1 MGKTWIIL
9 GSAVS
14 VLLLGTVQ
22 PATAQPAFSMPGV
35 AVRQAEMLLPLTM
48 QVPPQRP
55 LPTLTRS
62 GILSGSSA
70 PAMRGPSVVSSA
82 PAMPAVTTGPAGRST
97 AETLSMSSSASF
109 STPSAEQ
116 QPDTAAWPHGTLV
129 GSSPAILPTSEQHW
143 ITSSHTGR
151 RYRIQTTITGPATE
165 GGYPVFYTLDGDTLF
180 SIAAMAAHAL
190 TTRTGE
196 NGVEPML
203 VVGVG
208 YSDEAWLNTDA
219 RVSDYTP
226 HVADGSAAYDPRG
239 RSQGGANRF
248 LAFLKEELEPAL
260 AQRFPIDPKA
270 QTLFGHSFGGLF
282 TLHTLFTQPDAF
294 QCYIAS
300 SPSLWWH
307 HEYILQERDVFV
319 TRMQERLAGQAHAPE
334 ESLTQALPDEG
345 SGLQLPRLRLSIGE
359 YEQKHAPRIAPD
371 SQRAQM
377 LKNRGQV
384 DRVHRFV
391 HHMRQVLPQLQVSM
405 TEYPQ
410 ATHGSAQVYAMMD
423 ALRHACGQE

>member
-1 MGKTWIIL
+1 
-9 GSAVS
+9 
-14 VLLLGTVQ
+14 
-22 PATAQPAFSMPGV
+22 
-35 AVRQAEMLLPLTM
+35 MLLPLTM
-48 QVPPQRP
+48 QGLAQRP
-55 LPTLTRS
+55 LPQPQPLPLPAPD
-62 GILSGSSA
+62 GILSGSAA
-70 PAMRGPSVVSSA
+70 PA
-82 PAMPAVTTGPAGRST
+82 GPAGRSI
-97 AETLSMSSSASF
+97 AETSPMSSSAPSPA
-109 STPSAEQ
+109 PSAEQ
-116 QPDTAAWPHGTLV
+116 HPDTAVWPHGTLV
-129 GSSPAILPTSEQHW
+129 GSGPAILPTSEQHW

-151 RYRIQTTITGPATE
+151 RYRIQTTITGPAPE

-203 VVGVG
+203 VVGMG

-226 HVADGSAAYDPRG
+226 HVPDGSAAYDPRG
-239 RSQGGANRF
+239 RKQGGADRF

-282 TLHTLFTQPDAF
+282 TLHTLFTRPDAF

-307 HEYILQERDVFV
+307 HEYVLQERDAFV
-319 TRMQERLAGQAHAPE
+319 AQMQARH
-334 ESLTQALPDEG
+334 TQQP
-345 SGLQLPRLRLSIGE
+345 STPSPTPPLPRLRLSIGE

-391 HHMRQVLPQLQVSM
+391 HHMRQALPQLQVSM
-405 TEYPQ
+405 TEYPG
-410 ATHGSAQVYAMMD
+410 ATHGSAQVYAVMD